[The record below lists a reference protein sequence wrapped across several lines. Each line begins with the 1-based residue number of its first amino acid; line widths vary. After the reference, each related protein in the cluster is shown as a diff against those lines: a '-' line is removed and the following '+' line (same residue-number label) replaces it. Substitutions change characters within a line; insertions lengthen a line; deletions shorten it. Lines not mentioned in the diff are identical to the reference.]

1 MSRIILE
8 IKSLLTPERKLV
20 GILAAELEFV
30 TNVYGHA
37 DVSILTQNRPL
48 LILIISSSLFM
59 IFIHTYIHTYIYT
72 FHRSLRVTR
81 Q

>member
-20 GILAAELEFV
+20 SLLAAELEFV
-30 TNVYGHA
+30 TIH
-37 DVSILTQNRPL
+37 S
-48 LILIISSSLFM
+48 
-59 IFIHTYIHTYIYT
+59 FIHLLYSINP
-72 FHRSLRVTR
+72 SLETDTTGCGTC